1 MTRGRRL
8 SVAALAAVAA
18 LVVLAAAAWLL
29 LESRWLRGRVRDAIV
44 ADAARAT
51 GARVEIGSVRFDW
64 KQLRAELDDC
74 TLHGTEPAGKPPLFH
89 AARIAVGLKIVSL
102 WKRDIDLRSVE
113 IAQPRVFLMVLPDGR
128 TNLPQ
133 PSTAGRSAAETI
145 LSLAIG
151 RFQLTDGGVQVES
164 AGRPGAL
171 SPFSA
176 RGENLSA
183 AFAYAAAPTPRY
195 RGTLRIHPLDL
206 DGVPVGIDLAASLE
220 QGRLTLASGRIAT
233 AGSSAD
239 LSAGVLEF
247 TGPRARV
254 QYDAR
259 ISLPEVAR
267 LWHLTGLASGEV
279 RASGAIEWNG
289 GMQFATAGG
298 LRASGVGYRD
308 ALVAIRNGTLAGAFT
323 ADLSGIE
330 IREAD
335 VSAACRAGRGEE
347 SAQGRIA
354 AIGLRGRQLELRG
367 IALATM
373 GGMFRGQATL
383 REFDRYQVGGE
394 FSGFAGRRLVALYSA
409 APLPWD
415 ALAAGTVR
423 AEGSLLRRRDFRAEA
438 EILLAPAAASAPV
451 HGRISATWDARTGIL
466 GLGRSTLALPS
477 SRAEFS
483 GSPGNLRVRL
493 ETRDLNDL
501 LPVLGQNAAALPVRL
516 EGGDARFEGAI
527 TGALDRP
534 QFAGHAAAGRFSL
547 QGRAFDSFQ
556 ADVAA
561 SPANLHLQNAVLI
574 RGPLR
579 AGFDAAVALD
589 NWRAAN
595 ASAIFGNA
603 KIANAPLADL
613 LALLGAQNFAARGSL
628 TAAAT
633 FSGTL
638 GSPLAGADLTVVQGS
653 YAGEPFDRFS
663 GRVAYAADT
672 VTLQGGSVTAGAR
685 QLTLAASFR
694 HAPGRFDVG
703 RLHWQADSNV
713 MPVEQI
719 QTLAKLLPG
728 LTGTIQVRAAG
739 DINLTPAP
747 RVAALNAEISAGAL
761 QLGGRPLG
769 DARLSA
775 ASQGPTLRARLE
787 AGIAG
792 SAIRGDGTVGL
803 EGDYPVNGTVTFTRL
818 DLARLRPW
826 IAAQTPAAAFA
837 GFAEGGVR
845 ISGSALRPR
854 AIGGELQ
861 LARLEIEP
869 ADSSGPAANLAL
881 HNSGPIVAAISG
893 SELTL
898 RSARLAGRAT
908 DIAIAG
914 KIDLSGSSPLD
925 LRVNGQVDAAAI
937 HEFDS
942 NFTAS
947 GTVVADA
954 AVRGAPAA
962 PQITGRVQF
971 EKVSCNVA
979 GVPNGLSN
987 AAGVI
992 LFSGNRAT
1000 IQTFT
1005 GETGGGRVQLTGF
1018 AGYDGSRLVF
1028 QLQAQAREVRIRYPE
1043 GVSTV
1048 ADAALRLTG
1057 TSDRSTLGGTITIRR
1072 SGFNPQSD
1080 FSSVIARSAEP
1091 LEIPSARQ
1099 GVLAGVNFD
1108 VQIDTAPDIQVQS
1121 SLTNDLQVEANLR
1134 LRGNITNPA
1143 LLGRVNIT
1151 QGQVV
1156 FYGTKYAVRQGSISF
1171 YNALKIE
1178 PVFDIDLETK
1188 VNGVEI
1194 TLTISGPLHHLNLTP
1209 RSDPPM
1215 QFSEIV
1221 ALLATGTTPTGD
1233 PTLLSQQTALPQ
1245 GWQQLGASALLGEAI
1260 SNPLAGRLQRF
1271 FGVSRLRIDPTL
1283 PGVEINN
1290 PQARV
1295 TIEQQVTSDII
1306 FTYMVNVTSS
1316 NPQVVRLEWSLSRQ
1330 WSVVALREENGV
1342 FGLDFFFKKRF

>member
-1 MTRGRRL
+1 M
-8 SVAALAAVAA
+8 
-18 LVVLAAAAWLL
+18 
-29 LESRWLRGRVRDAIV
+29 
-44 ADAARAT
+44 
-51 GARVEIGSVRFDW
+51 
-64 KQLRAELDDC
+64 
-74 TLHGTEPAGKPPLFH
+74 
-89 AARIAVGLKIVSL
+89 
-102 WKRDIDLRSVE
+102 
-113 IAQPRVFLMVLPDGR
+113 
-128 TNLPQ
+128 
-133 PSTAGRSAAETI
+133 
-145 LSLAIG
+145 
-151 RFQLTDGGVQVES
+151 
-164 AGRPGAL
+164 
-171 SPFSA
+171 
-176 RGENLSA
+176 
-183 AFAYAAAPTPRY
+183 
-195 RGTLRIHPLDL
+195 
-206 DGVPVGIDLAASLE
+206 
-220 QGRLTLASGRIAT
+220 
-233 AGSSAD
+233 
-239 LSAGVLEF
+239 
-247 TGPRARV
+247 
-254 QYDAR
+254 
-259 ISLPEVAR
+259 
-267 LWHLTGLASGEV
+267 
-279 RASGAIEWNG
+279 
-289 GMQFATAGG
+289 
-298 LRASGVGYRD
+298 
-308 ALVAIRNGTLAGAFT
+308 
-323 ADLSGIE
+323 
-330 IREAD
+330 
-335 VSAACRAGRGEE
+335 
-347 SAQGRIA
+347 
-354 AIGLRGRQLELRG
+354 
-367 IALATM
+367 
-373 GGMFRGQATL
+373 
-383 REFDRYQVGGE
+383 
-394 FSGFAGRRLVALYSA
+394 
-409 APLPWD
+409 
-415 ALAAGTVR
+415 
-423 AEGSLLRRRDFRAEA
+423 
-438 EILLAPAAASAPV
+438 
-451 HGRISATWDARTGIL
+451 
-466 GLGRSTLALPS
+466 
-477 SRAEFS
+477 
-483 GSPGNLRVRL
+483 RL

-501 LPVLGQNAAALPVRL
+501 LPVLGEKAAALPARL
-516 EGGDARFEGAI
+516 EGGEAHFDGSIA
-527 TGALDRP
+527 GALDRP
-534 QFAGHAAAGRFSL
+534 QFSGRIAATRFSV
-547 QGRAFDSFQ
+547 QGRTFDSFQ

-561 SPANLHLQNAVLI
+561 SPANVHVQNAVLT

-589 NWRAAN
+589 NWRAAD
-595 ASAIFGNA
+595 AGAIFGNV

-613 LALLGAQNFAARGSL
+613 LPLLGARNTDVRGSL

-638 GSPLAGADLTVVQGS
+638 ANPLAGADLTVVLGS
-653 YAGEPFDRFS
+653 YNGEPFDRFS
-663 GRVAYAADT
+663 GRIAYAADT
-672 VTLQGGSVTAGAR
+672 VTLQGGTVTAGAA

-703 RLHWQADSNV
+703 RVHWQAASNV
-713 MPVEQI
+713 MPVEHVR
-719 QTLAKLLPG
+719 TLARLLPG
-728 LTGTIQVRAAG
+728 LTGTIELRTAG

-747 RVAALNAEISAGAL
+747 RVAALNAEISAHAL

-769 DARLSA
+769 DARLLA
-775 ASQGPTLRARLE
+775 ASQGLTLRAQVE
-787 AGIAG
+787 AGLAG
-792 SAIRGDGTVGL
+792 STIRGEGTVGL

-818 DLARLRPW
+818 DLARLQPL
-826 IAAQTPAAAFA
+826 IAAQAPPAASFA
-837 GFAEGGVR
+837 GFAEGGLR

-854 AIGGELQ
+854 AIQGELQ
-861 LARLEIEP
+861 LARLEIAP

-914 KIDLSGSSPLD
+914 KIGLSGSTPLD
-925 LRVNGQVDAAAI
+925 LRVNGRIDAAAI
-937 HEFDS
+937 QEFDS
-942 NFTAS
+942 DFTAS

-954 AVRGAPAA
+954 SIRGAPAA

-971 EKVSCNVA
+971 EKVACNVA
-979 GVPNGLSN
+979 GVSNGLSN

-1005 GETGGGRVQLTGF
+1005 GDTGGGRVQLTGF
-1018 AGYDGSRLVF
+1018 AGYDGSRLIF

-1048 ADAALRLTG
+1048 ADASLRLTG

-1091 LEIPSARQ
+1091 LEIPSARK
-1099 GVLAGVNFD
+1099 GVLAGMNFD
-1108 VQIDTAPDIQVQS
+1108 VLIDTAPDIQVQS
-1121 SLTNDLQVEANLR
+1121 ALTSDLQVEANLR
-1134 LRGNITNPA
+1134 LRGNLTNPA

-1156 FYGTKYAVRQGSISF
+1156 FYGTKYTVRQGSVSF

-1221 ALLATGTTPTGD
+1221 TLLATGTTPGGD
-1233 PTLLSQQTALPQ
+1233 PTQLSQQTTVPQ

-1295 TIEQQVTSDII
+1295 TLEQQVTPDII
-1306 FTYMVNVTSS
+1306 FTYIVNVTSS

-1342 FGLDFFFKKRF
+1342 FGLDFFFKRRF